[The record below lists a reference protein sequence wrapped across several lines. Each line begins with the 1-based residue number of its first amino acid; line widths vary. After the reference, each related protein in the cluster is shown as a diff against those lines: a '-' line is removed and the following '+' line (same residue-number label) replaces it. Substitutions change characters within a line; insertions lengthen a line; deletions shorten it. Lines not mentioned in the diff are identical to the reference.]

1 MKLSKLLKH
10 VTLYREGGKLVTGHP
25 SPNGFTLKVEGM
37 SREFPDQECRIE
49 GDKVML
55 ESSTGAELSFT
66 AKVPLELAALEASM
80 RQSLSDKA
88 KAFAMGQMLSSH
100 PSASG
105 AGDFDA
111 IMENSSYL
119 DTCTIWEP
127 FSGYDYDNVAD
138 WLQELAMKAQELIDG

>member
-1 MKLSKLLKH
+1 MLLSTLLKH

-66 AKVPLELAALEASM
+66 AKVPLELAALQASTHK
-80 RQSLSDKA
+80 SLSDKA
-88 KAFAMGQMLSSH
+88 KSFAMGQMLTRH
-100 PSASG
+100 PSTA
-105 AGDFDA
+105 AKDFDA
-111 IMENSSYL
+111 IMENPMYL
-119 DTCTIWEP
+119 DTCVIWDP
-127 FSGYDYDNVAD
+127 FSGHDYDNVAD
-138 WLQELAMKAQELIDG
+138 WLQDLAEKAQELIDG